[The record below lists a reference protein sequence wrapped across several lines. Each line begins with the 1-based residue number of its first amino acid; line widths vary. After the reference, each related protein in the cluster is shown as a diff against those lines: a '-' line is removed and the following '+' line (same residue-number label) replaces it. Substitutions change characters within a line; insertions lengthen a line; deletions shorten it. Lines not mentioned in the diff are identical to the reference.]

1 MSILKPRALSRSDK
15 PAELEGNIGELVR
28 RNSNTIRQA
37 TANSDQAA
45 RELAGLVRRISGD
58 STREVDHLINGLTH
72 LRQKLDDE
80 AKRIQR
86 DIMEFASFS
95 QSVMQMT
102 KIVTDGMTRVADVP
116 DAPGIAAETP
126 DASTAAPG
134 PSEEPTEITAQPEA
148 C

>member
-1 MSILKPRALSRSDK
+1 MSILKPRALSRPDK
-15 PAELEGNIGELVR
+15 PVELEGSIGELVR

-37 TANSDQAA
+37 NGNSDQAA

-58 STREVDHLINGLTH
+58 STREVDHLINGLTN

-86 DIMEFASFS
+86 DIMEFASLS

-102 KIVTDGMTRVADVP
+102 KIVAEGMTHVADVP
-116 DAPGIAAETP
+116 DAPGIAADP
-126 DASTAAPG
+126 SNLSGPAIAAP
-134 PSEEPTEITAQPEA
+134 EEPSATTA
-148 C
+148 